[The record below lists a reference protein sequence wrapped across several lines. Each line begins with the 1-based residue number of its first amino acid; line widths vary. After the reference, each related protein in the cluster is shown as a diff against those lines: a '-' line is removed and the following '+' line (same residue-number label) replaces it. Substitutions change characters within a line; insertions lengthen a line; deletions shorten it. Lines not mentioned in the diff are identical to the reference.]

1 MEQKINFQ
9 KRLDSLIE
17 EIKESGK
24 TPSLLLHSCCGP
36 CSSYC
41 LEYLK
46 EFFQITV
53 LYYNPN
59 IFPEEEYEHRLSE
72 QGRLLEEVYSGRH
85 FQLPEAELSE
95 LKGEKGIINLLTV
108 PYDHHEFLDAAKGYE
123 AEPEGGARCVKCFE
137 LRLKETAKLAEELGF
152 DYFGTTLTVSPH
164 KNAMILNKVGH
175 EAENTDTVS
184 AVWLESDFKKKNGY
198 LRSIELSNQ
207 YNLYRQD
214 YCGCEYARN

>member
-9 KRLDSLIE
+9 KRLDSLLE

-46 EFFQITV
+46 DYFKITV
-53 LYYNPN
+53 FYYNPN
-59 IFPEEEYEHRLSE
+59 IYPEEEYELRLST
-72 QGRLLEEVYSGRH
+72 QKKLIDEVYGTDV
-85 FQLPEAELSE
+85 
-95 LKGEKGIINLLTV
+95 GLLFL
-108 PYDHHEFLDAAKGYE
+108 PYDHQEFLDAARGYE
-123 AEPEGGARCVKCFE
+123 AEPEGGLRCEKCFE
-137 LRLKETAKLAEELGF
+137 LRLKETAKIAGEKGF

-175 EAENTDTVS
+175 EAKNSNTVS

-198 LRSIELSNQ
+198 LRSIELSKQ
-207 YNLYRQD
+207 YDLYRQN
-214 YCGCEYARN
+214 YCGCEYSIH